1 MQLEGRLKLIAELV
15 PECEVLADVGTD
27 HGYIPI
33 YCVQNGMCNRAIA
46 MDVNPLPLERADAHI
61 KKYDLAGSI
70 STRLS
75 DGVQQ
80 LTPDEA
86 DVIVIA
92 GMGGQLIMNILEAG
106 NNIITEDTFLILQPM
121 LAAKELREFL
131 FDNGYDICGEYV
143 SREEN
148 KFYNIITA
156 KRGKNE
162 FSDNDIYIGKNLS
175 QNSPE
180 VYKDYL
186 EYKIRVNEKILSGL
200 KQSSVED
207 TERISLVERELK
219 YFMEALKDEN

>member
-15 PECEVLADVGTD
+15 PACEVLADVGTD

-46 MDVNPLPLERADAHI
+46 MDVNPLPLDRADAHI
-61 KKYDLAGSI
+61 KKYDLDKFI

-80 LTPDEA
+80 LSPDEA

-92 GMGGQLIMNILEAG
+92 GMGGQLIMNILDAG
-106 NNIITEDTFLILQPM
+106 ADIITEDTYLILQPM

-131 FDNGYDICGEYV
+131 ADNGYDICDEYV
-143 SREEN
+143 CREEN

-219 YFMEALKDEN
+219 YFREALNDEN